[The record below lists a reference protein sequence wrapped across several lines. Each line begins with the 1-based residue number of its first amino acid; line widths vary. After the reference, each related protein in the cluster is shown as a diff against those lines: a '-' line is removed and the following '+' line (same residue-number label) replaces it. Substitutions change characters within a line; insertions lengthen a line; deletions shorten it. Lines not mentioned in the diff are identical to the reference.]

1 MYIVFFHCKP
11 PGYSSLAVIWWIS
24 FVTSVSM
31 QSEFQINFKCAS
43 LTFGHLDTVNR
54 TQSTKQTVTMVIGWR
69 LIFMPRSFE
78 KSRHLRSASAQ
89 SREISSRVRPPQT
102 SSQIWGAQVFSSEYF
117 GRKGFSNMTAY
128 LDSACQGCGGNKKSY
143 VSEKFP
149 TSSWPWIYYLLSYMY
164 ICFFFVVNILLLYV
178 YRWCINTHIFT
189 KNIVYMISYIFICCL
204 VFTCGCLRCS
214 LQCWVESSWWQI
226 DDDFGGNSPSQK
238 LLFVFCWVCTWKR
251 ICWGQGASLLSIR
264 CLWPHGQESE
274 RFPYHKKGTI
284 YSLKILGRMNIHNLV
299 TTFFCPRTFMWS
311 LRNPKC
317 EFWSA
322 KTRHG
327 TRKVKVVGSPICIRQ
342 HLQFVWSVN
351 IFQFNQTISL
361 RSLEGT
367 QGWLVKSASVPKK
380 SSSKAWDTFSLLELS
395 QVCCVFLCY
404 LLWSHE
410 FCRSEPEEAE
420 DADAGGW
427 GLRVWRCAGSDL
439 RWDTRAG

>member
-164 ICFFFVVNILLLYV
+164 ICFFFVVKYTI
-178 YRWCINTHIFT
+178 
-189 KNIVYMISYIFICCL
+189 IVCL
-204 VFTCGCLRCS
+204 
-214 LQCWVESSWWQI
+214 
-226 DDDFGGNSPSQK
+226 
-238 LLFVFCWVCTWKR
+238 
-251 ICWGQGASLLSIR
+251 
-264 CLWPHGQESE
+264 
-274 RFPYHKKGTI
+274 
-284 YSLKILGRMNIHNLV
+284 
-299 TTFFCPRTFMWS
+299 
-311 LRNPKC
+311 
-317 EFWSA
+317 
-322 KTRHG
+322 
-327 TRKVKVVGSPICIRQ
+327 
-342 HLQFVWSVN
+342 
-351 IFQFNQTISL
+351 
-361 RSLEGT
+361 
-367 QGWLVKSASVPKK
+367 
-380 SSSKAWDTFSLLELS
+380 
-395 QVCCVFLCY
+395 
-404 LLWSHE
+404 
-410 FCRSEPEEAE
+410 
-420 DADAGGW
+420 
-427 GLRVWRCAGSDL
+427 
-439 RWDTRAG
+439 